1 MNRRLFGLI
10 VASVVALGSMAQT
23 AIARSLEDII
33 ASGVLRVGTYA
44 DQPPMASLNN
54 AGEYEGFD
62 IEVAN
67 HIAGIMKVSV
77 EIVPLTTLGAVG
89 TASLATLKSI
99 ERTSERVTPSSL
111 VAVTVITVVPAPAA
125 AKSSAL
131 SA

>member
-10 VASVVALGSMAQT
+10 VASAVALGSMAQT
-23 AIARSLEDII
+23 AIARTLEDII

-67 HIAGIMKVSV
+67 HIAGIMQVKV
-77 EIVPLTTLGAVG
+77 EIVPLTTAQRG
-89 TASLATLKSI
+89 
-99 ERTSERVTPSSL
+99 
-111 VAVTVITVVPAPAA
+111 
-125 AKSSAL
+125 SSATKTGRPVA
-131 SA
+131 SAPRWNAWAASSPEELPA

>member
-1 MNRRLFGLI
+1 MNRRLFGLS

-77 EIVPLTTLGAVG
+77 EIVPLTTAQRIPFLQSGQIDISLGAL
-89 TASLATLKSI
+89 TRTP
-99 ERTSERVTPSSL
+99 ERALL
-111 VAVTVITVVPAPAA
+111 VDYTIPLH
-125 AKSSAL
+125 S
-131 SA
+131 